1 MWLTKHKEGYV
12 ANVLHESAE
21 DEGTGSVHH
30 SVTDE
35 DKAHVGHAQGA
46 GHVRLKPHDVTEW
59 TWLKSHG
66 ITDDD
71 SWNYRA

>member
-1 MWLTKHKEGYV
+1 M

-46 GHVRLKPHDVTEW
+46 AHVRLKPHNVT
-59 TWLKSHG
+59 
-66 ITDDD
+66 D
-71 SWNYRA
+71 